1 MSEKHGQEVL
11 KALEKLEE
19 RKIKLLDLAQKMF
32 SAYGGSLYPV
42 DLLAIGAIKRII
54 SMSGGIKLL
63 VNEFNMIC
71 ARSLLRLQ
79 IDTALRFFAV
89 FLVKK
94 PHDFAMKI
102 LGGEQINRMKDSSGE
117 RLTDAYLV
125 SKLASEHTWLP
136 TVYKNL
142 SGYVHFSD
150 QHLFSPIQNI
160 NEKTGTIE
168 YVIREKDTK
177 YPKLSWVEV
186 IDCFN
191 EATDIFIK
199 YLEGWI
205 FTKSNPEIVEKLK
218 KELNKTG

>member
-1 MSEKHGQEVL
+1 
-11 KALEKLEE
+11 
-19 RKIKLLDLAQKMF
+19 
-32 SAYGGSLYPV
+32 
-42 DLLAIGAIKRII
+42 
-54 SMSGGIKLL
+54 
-63 VNEFNMIC
+63 
-71 ARSLLRLQ
+71 
-79 IDTALRFFAV
+79 
-89 FLVKK
+89 
-94 PHDFAMKI
+94 
-102 LGGEQINRMKDSSGE
+102 
-117 RLTDAYLV
+117 V